1 MQVFVET
8 RRPKELDPA
17 KPLED
22 QWITDTAGKQTTNYC
37 SKFKEIYSETSDP
50 LTAPFDPKVAMYAG
64 QGRLN
69 GRPYIG
75 GASFDSS
82 AVPSL
87 AEMRACRTSSAPEI
101 ERRPRVGLGALAAM
115 KVCMSFLNHLFHY
128 STCFHCRDA
137 FFYMVAIS

>member
-8 RRPKELDPA
+8 RRPKKPDPA

-22 QWITDTAGKQTTNYC
+22 QWITDTAGKQKTNYC
-37 SKFKEIYSETSDP
+37 SKFKEIYGEKSDP
-50 LTAPFDPKVAMYAG
+50 LTAPFDPKVAMYAR

-82 AVPSL
+82 GIPSL
-87 AEMRACRTSSAPEI
+87 AEIRARRTS
-101 ERRPRVGLGALAAM
+101 
-115 KVCMSFLNHLFHY
+115 
-128 STCFHCRDA
+128 
-137 FFYMVAIS
+137 